1 MSPSN
6 LIWHAVLHFRDHRC
20 IVFAWKPSHKK
31 SHVHA
36 FTSEM
41 KFWDNNPFNVTT
53 FLNKNKSSTPENAN
67 DLYFAPYNSCL
78 KGQSTPLPKRQCG
91 AYQPGPRWPLDHHL
105 STQRRRFLHLGLL
118 CENSVAKKSNTR
130 HWKRKCKPHDIGCM
144 IKCCTVVLPEVLL
157 SLV

>member
-1 MSPSN
+1 MHRFCMFLRENPATKSRMFM
-6 LIWHAVLHFRDHRC
+6 HLHQKWNSG
-20 IVFAWKPSHKK
+20 I
-31 SHVHA
+31 
-36 FTSEM
+36 
-41 KFWDNNPFNVTT
+41 NNPFNVTT

-130 HWKRKCKPHDIGCM
+130 HWERKCKPHDIGCM
-144 IKCCTVVLPEVLL
+144 IKWCTMVLLEVRL